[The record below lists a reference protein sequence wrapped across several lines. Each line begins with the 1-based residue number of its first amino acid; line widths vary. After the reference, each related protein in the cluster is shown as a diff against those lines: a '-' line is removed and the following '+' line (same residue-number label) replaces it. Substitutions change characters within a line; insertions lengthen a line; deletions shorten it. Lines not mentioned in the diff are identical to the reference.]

1 LISRLFSSLYFG
13 GREKMT
19 IQPMLPFAD
28 VPVTCQTQARYHAI
42 APCLT
47 GAAEPKQQAKLLNL
61 SYSTV
66 SRWLRQFRE
75 EGMPGLFSFV
85 GDGREPYTP
94 ERIIVS
100 LIYFKCC
107 VPQAANREL
116 ARVISFQT
124 GHRLD
129 HKTVKSLLE
138 RYFFWRYQ
146 EFQKLIV
153 YPILPDAQ
161 SRRREIVKLDKHG
174 WSEQSITVLVK
185 CHRSTVRKWLRRNQE
200 EEKLRV
206 PLSRQLLD
214 YLSSPLKPHRKV
226 YFGTIHTI
234 LNLQRKYP
242 NAGWFRL
249 QGYLLKD
256 HNLELGQ
263 TTLKKVVK
271 LNRKLHLIPK
281 FEKPVTEAEPK
292 EPPPRSKEPFT
303 YAFIDI
309 RYLDAKPGGVQL
321 YSCLL
326 LEGFSR
332 TILAGSLTSK
342 QDVGIILRIYYL
354 ALLNWGLWRTIV
366 SDNGSQFRSHAFGNA
381 NTKLGI
387 NQHFCEK
394 GRPWQ
399 NLIES
404 QFGIQARLGE
414 YLWQQCGNTE
424 EAIEVHRE
432 LIRDHNRLPHF
443 AHRKRDDGKSS
454 PLEVLGDN
462 RGAEIDRTQLHQ
474 AFSRQVWQRRT
485 NEKGFIRVGRWKIY
499 IEEGLPKTP
508 VELIYWDGK
517 LRAEYRQEKLA
528 EYDCRWNDKEQR
540 PNNIEKPKHFETK
553 YSSRQPELFEVG
565 WFREPIEEIR
575 ADRKSSKRFYSEQLK
590 LPFAKA
596 A

>member
-1 LISRLFSSLYFG
+1 
-13 GREKMT
+13 M
-19 IQPMLPFAD
+19 
-28 VPVTCQTQARYHAI
+28 
-42 APCLT
+42 
-47 GAAEPKQQAKLLNL
+47 
-61 SYSTV
+61 
-66 SRWLRQFRE
+66 
-75 EGMPGLFSFV
+75 
-85 GDGREPYTP
+85 
-94 ERIIVS
+94 
-100 LIYFKCC
+100 
-107 VPQAANREL
+107 
-116 ARVISFQT
+116 
-124 GHRLD
+124 
-129 HKTVKSLLE
+129 
-138 RYFFWRYQ
+138 
-146 EFQKLIV
+146 
-153 YPILPDAQ
+153 
-161 SRRREIVKLDKHG
+161 
-174 WSEQSITVLVK
+174 
-185 CHRSTVRKWLRRNQE
+185 
-200 EEKLRV
+200 
-206 PLSRQLLD
+206 
-214 YLSSPLKPHRKV
+214 
-226 YFGTIHTI
+226 
-234 LNLQRKYP
+234 
-242 NAGWFRL
+242 
-249 QGYLLKD
+249 
-256 HNLELGQ
+256 
-263 TTLKKVVK
+263 K
-271 LNRKLHLIPK
+271 LNRRLHLIPK
-281 FEKPVTEAEPK
+281 IEKPITEAEPK

-309 RYLDAKPGGVQL
+309 RYLDAKPGGIQL

-342 QDVGIILRIYYL
+342 QDVSIILQIYYL
-354 ALLNWGLWRTIV
+354 ALLNWGKWETVV

-454 PLEVLGDN
+454 PLEVLSN
-462 RGAEIDRTQLHQ
+462 SRGAEIDKTGLHQ

-499 IEEGLPKTP
+499 VEEGLPKTP

-528 EYDCRWNDKEQR
+528 EYDCRWNEKEQR
-540 PNNIEKPKHFETK
+540 PQAIQKPKHFETK

-565 WFREPIEEIR
+565 WLREPIEEIR
-575 ADRKSSKRFYSEQLK
+575 AERKSSRRVFSEQLR
-590 LPFAKA
+590 LPFAEA

>member
-1 LISRLFSSLYFG
+1 
-13 GREKMT
+13 
-19 IQPMLPFAD
+19 
-28 VPVTCQTQARYHAI
+28 
-42 APCLT
+42 
-47 GAAEPKQQAKLLNL
+47 
-61 SYSTV
+61 
-66 SRWLRQFRE
+66 
-75 EGMPGLFSFV
+75 
-85 GDGREPYTP
+85 
-94 ERIIVS
+94 
-100 LIYFKCC
+100 
-107 VPQAANREL
+107 
-116 ARVISFQT
+116 
-124 GHRLD
+124 
-129 HKTVKSLLE
+129 
-138 RYFFWRYQ
+138 
-146 EFQKLIV
+146 
-153 YPILPDAQ
+153 
-161 SRRREIVKLDKHG
+161 
-174 WSEQSITVLVK
+174 
-185 CHRSTVRKWLRRNQE
+185 VRKWLRRNKE

-214 YLSSPLKPHRKV
+214 HPSNPLKPHRKV

-234 LNLQRKYP
+234 LNLQKKYP
-242 NAGWFRL
+242 TAGWFRL

-263 TTLKKVVK
+263 TTLKKVMK
-271 LNRKLHLIPK
+271 LNRRLHLIPK
-281 FEKPVTEAEPK
+281 IEKPVTEVEPK

-309 RYLDAKPGGVQL
+309 RYLDAKPNGEQL

-424 EAIEVHRE
+424 EAIEVHRD

-443 AHRKRDDGKSS
+443 AHRKREDGKSS

-485 NEKGFIRVGRWKIY
+485 NEKGFIRIGRWKIY

-553 YSSRQPELFEVG
+553 YSSRQPELFEIG

-575 ADRKSSKRFYSEQLK
+575 ADRKSSKKFYSEQLN

>member
-1 LISRLFSSLYFG
+1 
-13 GREKMT
+13 MT

-28 VPVTCQTQARYHAI
+28 VPVTCEVQARYHAI
-42 APCLT
+42 APCLAGQT
-47 GAAEPKQQAKLLNL
+47 QPKQQAKLLNL

-66 SRWLRQFRE
+66 SRWLKQFRE
-75 EGMPGLFSFV
+75 EGMPGICPPV
-85 GDGREPYTP
+85 AYHREPYTP
-94 ERIIVS
+94 EKIIVS

-107 VPQAANREL
+107 VPKASNREL
-116 ARVISFQT
+116 ARVINAAT
-124 GHRLD
+124 GYKMHNE
-129 HKTVKSLLE
+129 TVKALLE

-161 SRRREIVKLDKHG
+161 SRRREIVKLDKQG

-185 CHRSTVRKWLRRNQE
+185 CHRSTVRKWLRRNKE
-200 EEKLRV
+200 EESLRV
-206 PLSRQLLD
+206 PPLQQLLD
-214 YLSSPLKPHRKV
+214 YPSRPHKPDRKV
-226 YFGTIHTI
+226 YFGTMHTI
-234 LNLQRKYP
+234 LSLQRKYP
-242 NAGWFRL
+242 TAGWFRL

-256 HNLELGQ
+256 FGIELGQ
-263 TTLKKVVK
+263 TTLKKIMK
-271 LNRKLHLIPK
+271 LNRRLHLIPK
-281 FEKPVTEAEPK
+281 FEKPVIETEPK
-292 EPPPRSKEPFT
+292 EPPPRSREPFT

-354 ALLNWGLWRTIV
+354 ALLNWGKWKTVV
-366 SDNGSQFRSHAFGNA
+366 SDNGSQFRSHAFGRA
-381 NTKLGI
+381 NQGLGI

-414 YLWQQCGNTE
+414 YLWQQCGNVD
-424 EAIEVHRE
+424 EAVEVHRE

-443 AHRKRDDGKSS
+443 AHRRRDDGRTS
-454 PLEVLGDN
+454 PLEVLGSS
-462 RGAEIDRTQLHQ
+462 RGTEIDKTGLHK
-474 AFSRQVWQRRT
+474 AFSRQMWQRRT

-499 IEEGLPKTP
+499 VEEGLPKTP

-540 PNNIEKPKHFETK
+540 PNTIEKPKHFETK

-565 WFREPIEEIR
+565 WLREPIEEIR
-575 ADRKSSKRFYSEQLK
+575 AERKSSRRVFSEQIK
-590 LPFAKA
+590 LPFAEA

>member
-1 LISRLFSSLYFG
+1 MAVQL
-13 GREKMT
+13 
-19 IQPMLPFAD
+19 MLPFED
-28 VPVTCQTQARYHAI
+28 VPVTCPTQAKYHAI
-42 APCLT
+42 APCLA
-47 GAAEPKQQAKLLNL
+47 GQVEPKQQARLLNL

-66 SRWLRQFRE
+66 SKWLKQFRE
-75 EGMPGLFSFV
+75 DGMKGLFPPS
-85 GDGREPYTP
+85 GYNREPYTP
-94 ERIIVS
+94 EKIIVS

-107 VPQAANREL
+107 VPKVADREL
-116 ARVISFQT
+116 ARVIGQMT
-124 GHRLD
+124 GHQL
-129 HKTVKSLLE
+129 HHITVKSLLE
-138 RYFFWRYQ
+138 RYFFWRYE

-161 SRRREIVKLDKHG
+161 SKRREIVKLDKNG
-174 WSEQSITVLVK
+174 WSEQSITVLAK
-185 CHRSTVRKWLRRNQE
+185 CHRSTVRKWLRRNKE
-200 EEKLRV
+200 EEKLKV
-206 PLSRQLLD
+206 PLHRQLLD
-214 YLSSPLKPHRKV
+214 YPSSPWKPYRKV
-226 YFGTIHTI
+226 YFGTMHTI
-234 LNLQRKYP
+234 LNLQKKYP
-242 NAGWFRL
+242 TAGWFRI

-256 HNLELGQ
+256 FGIELGQ
-263 TTLKKVVK
+263 TTLKKVMK

-281 FEKPVTEAEPK
+281 IIKPITEAEPK

-309 RYLDAKPGGVQL
+309 RYLDAKPNGVQL

-332 TILAGSLTSK
+332 TILAGSLTTK

-354 ALLNWGLWRTIV
+354 ALLQWGLWKTTV

-381 NTKLGI
+381 NSKLGI

-414 YLWQQCGNTE
+414 YLWQQCRNTE

-443 AHRKRDDGKSS
+443 AHRKRQDGKSS
-454 PLEVLGDN
+454 PLEVLGDS
-462 RGAEIDRTQLHQ
+462 RGAEIDKTHLHQ
-474 AFSRQVWQRRT
+474 AFSRQVWQRKT
-485 NEKGFIRVGRWKIY
+485 NDKGFIRVGRWKIY
-499 IEEGLPKTP
+499 VEEGLPKTP

-528 EYDCRWNDKEQR
+528 EYDCRWNDKENR
-540 PNNIEKPKHFETK
+540 PQTIEKPKQFETK
-553 YSSRQPELFEVG
+553 YSSRQPELFEMG
-565 WFREPIEEIR
+565 WLREPIEEMR
-575 ADRKSSKRFYSEQLK
+575 AERKSSKRVYSEQLK
-590 LPFAKA
+590 LPFSEA

>member
-1 LISRLFSSLYFG
+1 MSVQ
-13 GREKMT
+13 M
-19 IQPMLPFAD
+19 MLPFEE
-28 VPVTCQTQARYHAI
+28 VPVTCPTQAKYHAI
-42 APCLT
+42 APCLA
-47 GAAEPKQQAKLLNL
+47 GQVEPKQQAKLLNL

-66 SRWLRQFRE
+66 SKWLKQFRE
-75 EGMPGLFSFV
+75 DGMKGLFPVASYNN
-85 GDGREPYTP
+85 REPYTP

-107 VPQAANREL
+107 VPKVADREL
-116 ARVISFQT
+116 SRVISSQT
-124 GHRLD
+124 GLTLD

-138 RYFFWRYQ
+138 RYFFWRYE

-153 YPILPDAQ
+153 YPILPDVQ
-161 SRRREIVKLDKHG
+161 SKRREIVKLDRQG

-185 CHRSTVRKWLRRNQE
+185 CHRSTVRKWLRRNKE
-200 EEKLRV
+200 EERLKV
-206 PLSRQLLD
+206 PVHQQLLD
-214 YLSSPLKPHRKV
+214 YPSSPLKPYRKV
-226 YFGTIHTI
+226 YFGTMHTI
-234 LNLQRKYP
+234 LKLQQKYP
-242 NAGWFRL
+242 TAGWFRIR
-249 QGYLLKD
+249 GYLLKD
-256 HNLELGQ
+256 YDIELGQ
-263 TTLKKVVK
+263 TTLKKVMK
-271 LNRKLHLIPK
+271 LNRKLHLIPRIERPIIK
-281 FEKPVTEAEPK
+281 AEPK

-309 RYLDAKPGGVQL
+309 RYLDAKPGGIQL

-354 ALLNWGLWRTIV
+354 ALLNWGLWKTIV
-366 SDNGSQFRSHAFGNA
+366 SDNGSQFRSHAFGTA

-414 YLWQQCGNTE
+414 YLWQQCRNVN

-443 AHRKRDDGKSS
+443 AHRKRQDGKDS
-454 PLEVLGDN
+454 PLTVLGGS
-462 RGAEIDRTQLHQ
+462 RGAEIDKTHLHH

-499 IEEGLPKTP
+499 VEEGLPKTP
-508 VELIYWDGK
+508 IELIYWDGK

-528 EYDCRWNDKEQR
+528 EYDCRWNDQEQR
-540 PNNIEKPKHFETK
+540 PKIIEKPKHFETK
-553 YSSRQPELFEVG
+553 YSSKQPELFEVG
-565 WFREPIEEIR
+565 WLREPIEENR
-575 ADRKSSKRFYSEQLK
+575 AERKSSKRVYSEQLK
-590 LPFAKA
+590 LPFSEA